1 MLSEDG
7 VRKLIEK
14 SQKDNDFVEQLAEK
28 DIEITKVENWNLA
41 LQVQVDQAREELE
54 QNKEKLA

>member
-7 VRKLIEK
+7 VRKLLER
-14 SQKDNDFVEQLAEK
+14 SRKDNDLVEQLADK
-28 DIEITKVENWNLA
+28 DLEVAKVENWNLA
-41 LQVQVDQAREELE
+41 LQVQVDQAREELD

>member
-14 SQKDNDFVEQLAEK
+14 SRKDNDFVEQLAEK

-41 LQVQVDQAREELE
+41 LQV
-54 QNKEKLA
+54 